1 MRLNLEKVANG
12 WILTPTRPNTASIDV
27 YVFQSLWDL
36 HTHLQEIER
45 QQANQ
50 SVIPSE
56 DVAF

>member
-1 MRLNLEKVANG
+1 MRLNLDKVSNG
-12 WILTPTRPNTASIDV
+12 WILTKAMNPMYEEAF
-27 YVFQSLWDL
+27 VFQSLWDL